1 MTIIMYNV
9 KHGLGLGG
17 AIVKVTREQAAA
29 NRERILEVA
38 GTLVRE
44 RGFDRSGV
52 ADIMKEAGL
61 THGGFYGHF
70 ESKDDL
76 VAQSIAGVLTREG
89 WLGRLTGK
97 AKPSFA
103 DVVRAYLSPRHRDHR
118 GAGCMFA
125 ALGSDVVHQARRV
138 RHAFTEGFRARV
150 EALRAVMPGRPQDTK
165 RDAMAAMAALVGGLM
180 LARAVDDPGLSD
192 EILDVVSDALL
203 ASNRWRR

>member
-9 KHGLGLGG
+9 KHGLTSQGG
-17 AIVKVTREQAAA
+17 VIVRVTREQAEA
-29 NRERILEVA
+29 NREKVLEVA

-44 RGFDRSGV
+44 RGFGGIGV

-76 VAQSIAGVLTREG
+76 VAQSIGGVLTKEG

-103 DVVRAYLSPRHRDHR
+103 DVVRAYLSPRHRDHP
-118 GAGCMFA
+118 GTGFMFA
-125 ALGSDVVHQARRV
+125 ALGSDVVHQPRRV
-138 RHAFTEGFRARV
+138 RHAFTEGFRTRV
-150 EALRAVMPGRPQDTK
+150 EALRAVMPSRSQDAK
-165 RDAMAAMAALVGGLM
+165 REALAGMAALVGGLM
-180 LARAVDDPGLSD
+180 LARAVDDPELSD
-192 EILDVVSDALL
+192 EILKAVSTSL
-203 ASNRWRR
+203 SRR